1 MSQMRSADVRQHC
14 DHDQMRGGEGWGR
27 EIVDKD
33 HWPLFHLSLVP
44 FEAQPSLWKWHS
56 RPVLQ
61 SQTILYLSQERM
73 SLRKG
78 FLTTSFKTTVKSPGL
93 GKSLLPK
100 RQNCPSQGVLI
111 TLVLVCAF
119 ICLRKQF

>member
-14 DHDQMRGGEGWGR
+14 DHDQMRGGGGEGWGR

-33 HWPLFHLSLVP
+33 HWPLFHLSLVS

-61 SQTILYLSQERM
+61 SQTILYLSFTGKDVPEER
-73 SLRKG
+73 
-78 FLTTSFKTTVKSPGL
+78 FLDYFIQNNSQKS
-93 GKSLLPK
+93 
-100 RQNCPSQGVLI
+100 R
-111 TLVLVCAF
+111 TW
-119 ICLRKQF
+119 

>member
-14 DHDQMRGGEGWGR
+14 DHDQMRGGGGEGWGR

-33 HWPLFHLSLVP
+33 HWPLFHLSLVS

-61 SQTILYLSQERM
+61 SQTILYLSFTGKDAPEER
-73 SLRKG
+73 
-78 FLTTSFKTTVKSPGL
+78 FLDYFIQNDSQKS
-93 GKSLLPK
+93 
-100 RQNCPSQGVLI
+100 R
-111 TLVLVCAF
+111 TW
-119 ICLRKQF
+119 

>member
-14 DHDQMRGGEGWGR
+14 DHDQMRGGGGEGWGR

-33 HWPLFHLSLVP
+33 HWPLFHLSLVS

-61 SQTILYLSQERM
+61 STAEPDHSLSFTGKDVPEER
-73 SLRKG
+73 
-78 FLTTSFKTTVKSPGL
+78 FLDYFIQNNSQKS
-93 GKSLLPK
+93 
-100 RQNCPSQGVLI
+100 R
-111 TLVLVCAF
+111 TW
-119 ICLRKQF
+119 